1 MEKFIPYEKR
11 SKKEQRRWNNAR
23 RGTWGAVKPVTRAP
37 KNSRAYDRRKAQ
49 NWKREAPDSVPFVWN
64 FSRAQSR
71 RAHSVI
77 KTRAVP
83 WVSSAP
89 AGTSAVTQARP
100 RQRNPW
106 AQGTDAALVT

>member
-23 RGTWGAVKPVTRAP
+23 RGAWGAVKPVTRVP

-49 NWKREAPDSVPFVWN
+49 NWKREAPDSVPFVLD
-64 FSRAQSR
+64 FPAQR
-71 RAHSVI
+71 RRWRSTTR
-77 KTRAVP
+77 TRAVS

-89 AGTSAVTQARP
+89 SALWTS
-100 RQRNPW
+100 
-106 AQGTDAALVT
+106 